1 MENKNSNSLMLLTGV
16 IAGAATV
23 YFLKSPTGRK
33 VVDLLLE
40 KGEQLK
46 EEITDQAE
54 AIIDKSKEKVEVV
67 QDAGNELLET
77 AEVQMAQVKA
87 KISKSTEELPSDFE
101 AGIKKAVNN
110 LKNA

>member
-23 YFLKSPTGRK
+23 YFLKSTTGRK
-33 VVDLLLE
+33 VIDLLLE

-46 EEITDQAE
+46 EEITDQAD

-67 QDAGNELLET
+67 KETGNELLEK
-77 AEVQMAQVKA
+77 AEVQMAQAKA
-87 KISKSTEELPSDFE
+87 IISKTAEESQSDFE
-101 AGIKKAVNN
+101 AGIKKAVSN

>member
-33 VVDLLLE
+33 VIDLLLE

-46 EEITDQAE
+46 EEIADQAE

-67 QDAGNELLET
+67 KDTGNELLEK
-77 AEVQMAQVKA
+77 AEVQVSQAKA
-87 KISKSTEELPSDFE
+87 KISKTAEESQSDFE
-101 AGIKKAVNN
+101 AGIKKAANN